1 MKKIFLIMVVLLT
14 LASVCWA
21 QGKITVEI
29 ESKQERD
36 TVYALLRDRVEAM
49 FDTTNG
55 KSLFLDKIQEFC
67 SEVEKTYPDLH
78 PYEPVLVLTIIDFQD
93 TRPISIK
100 GLCMFRMAS
109 MIGVKL
115 DGNQVI
121 PQEVFALENVVDA
134 HVNLKGFGGLST
146 AGKMVLR
153 LWDEYFQSQMV
164 EEMII
169 YQLAKEKGK
178 SVEEMRKT
186 WEKTKQ
192 KVQGGE

>member
-14 LASVCWA
+14 LASVFWA
-21 QGKITVEI
+21 QGKFTLKI
-29 ESKQERD
+29 ESEQEREE
-36 TVYALLRDRVEAM
+36 LFGLMQDRIKAM
-49 FDTTNG
+49 F
-55 KSLFLDKIQEFC
+55 KSESNEFVDKMHEFC
-67 SEVEKTYPDLH
+67 LEAEKTMTGSH
-78 PYEPVLVLTIIDFQD
+78 PSEGELMFTILVCQD
-93 TRPISIK
+93 
-100 GLCMFRMAS
+100 GLQLS
-109 MIGVKL
+109 VKNMCEMRVGAML
-115 DGNQVI
+115 GLANVHGFNNI
-121 PQEVFALENVVDA
+121 PQTAFTLEKF
-134 HVNLKGFGGLST
+134 VNSFLVTKGFESLSPW
-146 AGKMVLR
+146 GNEVLR